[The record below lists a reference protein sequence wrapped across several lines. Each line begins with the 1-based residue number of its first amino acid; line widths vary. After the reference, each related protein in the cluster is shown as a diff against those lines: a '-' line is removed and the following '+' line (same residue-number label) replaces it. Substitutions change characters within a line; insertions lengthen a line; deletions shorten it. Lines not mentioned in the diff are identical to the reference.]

1 MRITNKSLFQG
12 LKDMVFLVIMFNTCI
27 TQIIVRKE
35 ELTKKLTFQK
45 TVLFFNVSEAAK
57 YGSKFSTNAYDF
69 HVLKNSLGLSETKID
84 EAKSVIRNVS
94 EKGGFYLS
102 VLLAKLQSL
111 G

>member
-1 MRITNKSLFQG
+1 
-12 LKDMVFLVIMFNTCI
+12 MFNTCI
-27 TQIIVRKE
+27 TQDCQEGR
-35 ELTKKLTFQK
+35 TNKKVDISKNCTILQRFGGSK
-45 TVLFFNVSEAAK
+45 N
-57 YGSKFSTNAYDF
+57 GSKFSTNAYDF

-94 EKGGFYLS
+94 EKGLVRGFYLS

>member
-27 TQIIVRKE
+27 TQIIVRKK

-57 YGSKFSTNAYDF
+57 YGSKFSTNAY
-69 HVLKNSLGLSETKID
+69 VLKNSLGLSETKID

-94 EKGGFYLS
+94 EKGLVRGFYIS